1 MSNTA
6 SSPSVVP
13 FRFESNEVR
22 ALNINGD
29 PWFVAKDV
37 CEVLEHS
44 NYRMAVDGLDE
55 DEKGVSKVYT
65 PGGDQEM
72 IIISES
78 GLYTLIIRSNK
89 PQAKPFRKWVTA
101 EVLPSIR
108 KTGGYYTL
116 RDHGRTSRADIFH
129 HRGPRSDS
137 GLDIRYTLDLTKVI
151 TNPKRSTLALLE
163 RLTGVTVADL
173 AAEFDRVGSIYR
185 DKVEVMALLDRFAT
199 AHLIPDPAASVLF
212 RDLYGLFLRWYGEH
226 HLDGS
231 FVPSAKAMAAWLDA
245 HDYPRRKPG
254 GNATV
259 YGVALAGEV
268 RP

>member
-1 MSNTA
+1 MSTTA
-6 SSPSVVP
+6 SSPSVIP

-22 ALNINGD
+22 ALSINGD

-37 CEVLEHS
+37 CDVLEMGTEQV
-44 NYRMAVDGLDE
+44 RRLDE
-55 DEKGVSKVYT
+55 DEKGLRKVQT

-108 KTGGYYTL
+108 RTGGYNL
-116 RDHGRTSRADIFH
+116 GDHGRRSRADIFH

-151 TNPKRSTLALLE
+151 TNPKRQTLELLE

-185 DKVEVMALLDRFAT
+185 DKAEVMALLDRFAT

-226 HLDGS
+226 QLDGS